1 VKKINTKRS
10 ETWLERITR
19 LHHELDGGPKPK
31 HYDDK
36 NIVTMEEWKTT
47 NQVNGKAKPFKKVSK
62 DIKPTNIDIKFYG
75 LNGLPGISGVDD
87 D

>member
-10 ETWLERITR
+10 ETWLERISR
-19 LHHELDGGPKPK
+19 LHHELDNGPKPK

-36 NIVTMEEWKTT
+36 NIVTMEEWKTIGT
-47 NQVNGKAKPFKKVSK
+47 SNAKPFKKVSK